1 MTLEQAIKHYGSRE
15 ALAKVLRVKLTA
27 VVQWKYRKGIPKDKQ
42 MVIQLK
48 TRGKL
53 KADQ

>member
-15 ALAKVLRVKLTA
+15 ALAAALKVKVIT
-27 VVQWKYRKGIPKDKQ
+27 VVQWGYRNGVPKDKQ
-42 MVIQLK
+42 VILQLK

-53 KADQ
+53 KADK